1 MLKEL
6 AKDPAFMSHL
16 FKDLDIIDE
25 IDSLKATSRDIGREE
40 GIEEGREESMRAV
53 VKKLKAKGLETAD
66 IAENLDLSI
75 EKVNG
80 YLRAGSA
87 SKAKKP

>member
-1 MLKEL
+1 
-6 AKDPAFMSHL
+6 
-16 FKDLDIIDE
+16 
-25 IDSLKATSRDIGREE
+25 
-40 GIEEGREESMRAV
+40 MRSV

-80 YLRAGSA
+80 YLRSGSA
-87 SKAKKP
+87 SKAKKT